1 MEPFWG
7 LWLFK
12 MLLKQLNNLK
22 VKKNK
27 LNFSFQMIL
36 PMNPIRSLI
45 QMTHKMLQLKMIM
58 KPFNLRMLLLMH
70 QLIIQSMKKEKFLS
84 LKDKLNHKILL
95 KLKQKKKRSLE
106 LLSGGLGHFCSVF
119 VSFFSLIF
127 LFHGWMC
134 VGFCLSWGSLKNTI
148 QRF

>member
-1 MEPFWG
+1 
-7 LWLFK
+7 

-84 LKDKLNHKILL
+84 LKDKLSHKILL

-106 LLSGGLGHFCSVF
+106 LLRNWKNQKNLD
-119 VSFFSLIF
+119 LNPKK
-127 LFHGWMC
+127 L
-134 VGFCLSWGSLKNTI
+134 CLKVWKRLENKKH
-148 QRF
+148 

>member
-36 PMNPIRSLI
+36 PMNPIQSLI

-58 KPFNLRMLLLMH
+58 KPFNLKMLLLMH
-70 QLIIQSMKKEKFLS
+70 QLIIQSVKKEKFLS
-84 LKDKLNHKILL
+84 LKDKLSHKILL
-95 KLKQKKKRSLE
+95 KQKRKRSLE
-106 LLSGGLGHFCSVF
+106 LLINWKNPRNLD
-119 VSFFSLIF
+119 LNPRK
-127 LFHGWMC
+127 L
-134 VGFCLSWGSLKNTI
+134 CLKVWKRLENK
-148 QRF
+148 RH

>member
-36 PMNPIRSLI
+36 PMNQIRSLI

-84 LKDKLNHKILL
+84 LKDKLSHKILL

-106 LLSGGLGHFCSVF
+106 LLRNWKNQKNLD
-119 VSFFSLIF
+119 LNPKK
-127 LFHGWMC
+127 L
-134 VGFCLSWGSLKNTI
+134 CLKVWKRLENKKH
-148 QRF
+148 

>member
-36 PMNPIRSLI
+36 PMNPIRYLI

-84 LKDKLNHKILL
+84 LKDKLSHKILL

-106 LLSGGLGHFCSVF
+106 LLRNWKNQKNLD
-119 VSFFSLIF
+119 LNPKK
-127 LFHGWMC
+127 L
-134 VGFCLSWGSLKNTI
+134 CLKVWKRLENKKH
-148 QRF
+148 

>member
-1 MEPFWG
+1 
-7 LWLFK
+7 

-58 KPFNLRMLLLMH
+58 KPFNLKILLLML
-70 QLIIQSMKKEKFLS
+70 QLIIQSVKMDKFLS
-84 LKDKLNHKILL
+84 LKDKLSHKIL
-95 KLKQKKKRSLE
+95 LKQKKKRRLE
-106 LLSGGLGHFCSVF
+106 LL
-119 VSFFSLIF
+119 I
-127 LFHGWMC
+127 
-134 VGFCLSWGSLKNTI
+134 N
-148 QRF
+148 

>member
-84 LKDKLNHKILL
+84 LKDKLSHKILL

-106 LLSGGLGHFCSVF
+106 LLRNWKNQKNLD
-119 VSFFSLIF
+119 LNPKK
-127 LFHGWMC
+127 L
-134 VGFCLSWGSLKNTI
+134 CLKVWKRLENKKH
-148 QRF
+148 